1 MSQHPPARQ
10 PAQAL
15 PRTVPDVAAWN
26 APLARTATGQRA
38 SESGGENT
46 RAWGW
51 AMVEILADGS
61 WGEPRMV
68 PAPGTF
74 GTTPRGSATAV
85 PAGSTELRE
94 LLASHLTRGA
104 LDNETTANTGTTGT
118 AGPHEVATVLA
129 QAVGAPTAEFRSP
142 YLGPLAHV
150 EALQGDLRRAERHA
164 SQALCG
170 SRDES
175 GAGREHALLAQ
186 GWIALERAD
195 FATARRRLA
204 SLDDVVHRRDQWLAT
219 SHTLLEAKLAITRGQ
234 PETATRRLATWE
246 RTRPARP
253 TPATDWLWELATVAR
268 AEALIASG
276 EPQRAMGLLT
286 PAPKHAAVEALVMA
300 ALARRTLGDVRGAQA
315 VLSRA
320 ATDLDRA
327 PLGTQIEAWLLE
339 ARMAED
345 QHRLER
351 SRVLIDRALRSATGE
366 HMRRVVM
373 RDWGWLSRTVG
384 HDPVLLRKHGKFL
397 AACPGG
403 VGLPAQPVRPAPPA
417 VDAEEFGPVLTE
429 RESQILQLLAQ
440 MNSTEEIAAALFV
453 TANTVKTHLKG
464 IFGKFGVNRR
474 VDAVRRGRA
483 LGLC

>member
-1 MSQHPPARQ
+1 MA
-10 PAQAL
+10 
-15 PRTVPDVAAWN
+15 VCN

-38 SESGGENT
+38 RESGGENT
-46 RAWGW
+46 KAWGW
-51 AMVEILADGS
+51 AMVEIRADGS

-74 GTTPRGSATAV
+74 DTTPRGSATAV
-85 PAGSTELRE
+85 PASSTELRE
-94 LLASHLTRGA
+94 LLASHLTRVA
-104 LDNETTANTGTTGT
+104 LDNETTANRGTTGT

-129 QAVGAPTAEFRSP
+129 HAVGAPTAEFRSP
-142 YLGPLAHV
+142 YVGPLAHV

-164 SQALCG
+164 EQALCG

-175 GAGREHALLAQ
+175 GSGREHALLAQ
-186 GWIALERAD
+186 GWIALEQAD
-195 FATARRRLA
+195 CATVMRRLA
-204 SLDDVVHRRDQWLAT
+204 SLDDVVHGRDQWLAT
-219 SHTLLEAKLAITRGQ
+219 SHILLEAKLAITRGQ
-234 PETATRRLATWE
+234 PETATRRLAVWE

-253 TPATDWLWELATVAR
+253 TRATDWLWELATIAR

-286 PAPKHAAVEALVMA
+286 PAPKHAAVEALVLA

-315 VLSRA
+315 VLRRA
-320 ATDLDRA
+320 VADLDRA
-327 PLGTQIEAWLLE
+327 PLATQIEAWLLE

-351 SRVLIDRALRSATGE
+351 SRLLIDRALRSATGE
-366 HMRRVVM
+366 HLRRVVM
-373 RDWGWLSRTVG
+373 RDWGWLRRTVER
-384 HDPVLLRKHGKFL
+384 DPVLLRMHGKFL

-403 VGLPAQPVRPAPPA
+403 VGLPGRPVRPSIPA
-417 VDAEEFGPVLTE
+417 LEAEDFSPVLTD
-429 RESQILQLLAQ
+429 RESQVLQLLAQ
-440 MNSTEEIAAALFV
+440 MNSTQEIAAALFV
-453 TANTVKTHLKG
+453 TPNTVKTHLKG
-464 IFGKFGVNRR
+464 IFGKFGVNCR